1 MTHSTPAQPRL
12 VLYGIG
18 QYGSHVAR
26 MTVAKGWPIM
36 AAFNRAGSKVGQDL
50 GRVIGLGRDLGVVI
64 QDCDTADYSRL
75 SADIGVVATT
85 NLLRQNMA
93 AYKRLVSA
101 GLNVLCHGAQSY
113 YPYASDPEAAA
124 EIEAMA
130 RSHGVSFTG
139 GGIWD
144 MSRIWSGL
152 LVAGPCTHI
161 RSLFHSSITDAQ
173 VQAATPQQAMQVGCG
188 MTVQE
193 FFDKGLDKSP
203 LPGSYK
209 TIPQHVL
216 AALGLRLKETRV
228 RIEPVSFE
236 VPIET
241 KLMGVLPAGR
251 CLGSRIIVDVD
262 TEEGVTAHAEIDVR
276 FFRPGEIEH
285 MFWSV
290 DGMPRTSI
298 RTERLDSDYATAA
311 CLFNR
316 IPDVIGAAPGIVP
329 VSQLGPLKPSAFS
342 SQQILRT

>member
-1 MTHSTPAQPRL
+1 MTQTAFTPPRL

-26 MTVAKGWPIM
+26 MAVEKGWPIV
-36 AAFNRAGSKVGQDL
+36 AAYNRAGPKVGQDL
-50 GRVIGLGRDLGVVI
+50 GRAIGLGRDLGVPI
-64 QDCDTADYSRL
+64 QDCDSADYVGL
-75 SADIGVVATT
+75 QADIGIVATT
-85 NLLRQNMA
+85 SLLRLNLP
-93 AYKRLVSA
+93 AYQRLMSA
-101 GLNVLCHGAQSY
+101 GLDVLCHGAQSY
-113 YPYASDPEAAA
+113 FPHTADARAAA
-124 EIEAMA
+124 EIEALA
-130 RSHGVSFTG
+130 RMHGVSFTG

-144 MSRIWSGL
+144 MSRIWAGL

-173 VQAATPQQAMQVGCG
+173 IQAATPQQAMQVGCG

-216 AALGLRLKETRV
+216 AALGLRLNETRV
-228 RIEPVSFE
+228 RIEPVTFD
-236 VPIET
+236 VAVET

-262 TEEGVTAHAEIDVR
+262 TEEGVGAHAEMDVR

-285 MFWSV
+285 MYWSV
-290 DGMPRTSI
+290 DGMPRTSV
-298 RTERLDSDYATAA
+298 RTERLDTDYATAA

-316 IPDVIGAAPGIVP
+316 IPDVIAAPPGIVP
-329 VSQLGPLKPSAFS
+329 VSQLGPLKPSAFLGQRQS
-342 SQQILRT
+342 RA